1 MEYEFSKNETN
12 ELNYKNYIKKM
23 TKEIFDNEYTLNI
36 LKKCLLKISLET
48 KQILKLIF
56 FNGTKKKDA
65 IFAKINNK
73 KYSYF
78 IEILKEEVIQYII
91 FYMIKIIYCLETN
104 IIYCLETNQI

>member
-1 MEYEFSKNETN
+1 MEYEFSNNETS

-23 TKEIFDNEYTLNI
+23 TEEIFDNEYTLNI
-36 LKKCLLKISLET
+36 LKKCLLKFSLET
-48 KQILKLIF
+48 RQILKLIF
-56 FNGTKKKDA
+56 FNGTQKKDA
-65 IFAKINNK
+65 IFGKIKNK

-104 IIYCLETNQI
+104 QI